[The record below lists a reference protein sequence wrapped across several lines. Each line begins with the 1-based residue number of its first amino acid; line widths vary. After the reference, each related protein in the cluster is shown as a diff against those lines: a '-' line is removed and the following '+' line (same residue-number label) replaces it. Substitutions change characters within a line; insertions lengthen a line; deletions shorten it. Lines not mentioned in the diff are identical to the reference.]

1 MVMTMRMI
9 LIAAATCAM
18 AACGGSDGPGGPNVL
33 GDYGGDSCTYENISL
48 RPDGVAM
55 VTWNGAEIALT
66 YRQEGDK
73 IILIKQNGS
82 SSSLTLKGDD
92 LVLEHSMFCTRR

>member
-1 MVMTMRMI
+1 MEKTMRI
-9 LIAAATCAM
+9 VLIAATACAM
-18 AACGGSDGPGGPNVL
+18 AACAGASGPNVL

-48 RPDGVAM
+48 RPDGVAI

-73 IILIKQNGS
+73 IDLIKPNGS
-82 SSSLTLKGDD
+82 SSRFTLKGDD

>member
-1 MVMTMRMI
+1 MKTV
-9 LIAAATCAM
+9 LIAAIVGAM
-18 AACGGSDGPGGPNVL
+18 AACGGPSGPDVL

-48 RPDGVAM
+48 RPDGVAI

-73 IILIKQNGS
+73 IDLIKPNGS
-82 SSSLTLKGDD
+82 SSRFTLKGDD